1 MLLLF
6 SRENRANIIL
16 MGATIAEWI
25 CPRLLSRGPGLW
37 SQARHLRILKV
48 KFCAIFAHDKYS
60 TKLTLYDKSV
70 DGVLGTQTRDGR
82 EDGRSR
88 WIHWAMV
95 APPPIIVYIDS
106 AKAYF
111 NNNKLRNNNH
121 HHNNKLHNTIPIL
134 ISSFQCDQ
142 TGILFFNIW
151 PLRAMKICP
160 KLSNICQIRFT
171 ILPNAK

>member
-1 MLLLF
+1 MVCLGLKPGTGG
-6 SRENRANIIL
+6 RME
-16 MGATIAEWI
+16 GADESTE
-25 CPRLLSRGPGLW
+25 LW
-37 SQARHLRILKV
+37 
-48 KFCAIFAHDKYS
+48 
-60 TKLTLYDKSV
+60 
-70 DGVLGTQTRDGR
+70 
-82 EDGRSR
+82 
-88 WIHWAMV
+88 W
-95 APPPIIVYIDS
+95 PPPIIVYIDS

-160 KLSNICQIRFT
+160 KLSNICQSSFA
-171 ILPNAK
+171 ILPNT